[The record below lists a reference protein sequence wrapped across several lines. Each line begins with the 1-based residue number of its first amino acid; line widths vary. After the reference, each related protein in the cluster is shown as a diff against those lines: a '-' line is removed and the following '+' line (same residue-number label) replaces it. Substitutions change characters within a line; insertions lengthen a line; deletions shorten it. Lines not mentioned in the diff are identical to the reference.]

1 MKYSVKILTIIFLL
15 IPLNAYPLNLDHMLD
30 KGPLITIN
38 RDNKEKFESITTYA
52 LIYAPLQYVWDTV
65 LNIED
70 YARYMPRM
78 VKSEVIKRN
87 EDNTEIIAAFELDT
101 AIHNTKYTLKYSI
114 DAINRTIAI
123 DHHSGA
129 LKGSQWHWEFQAQ
142 EEDTIIICTGA
153 SNNFSAFIKTID
165 DSTQTLTVGINIM
178 SMLANIRYIKERS
191 ELLYADDKEVSKKVE
206 SSSLSGYGE
215 RRDVQRIVTGCIW

>member
-1 MKYSVKILTIIFLL
+1 MKYSIWLLPILILL
-15 IPLNAYPLNLDHMLD
+15 IPLNACPLNLDHMLD

-38 RDNKEKFESITTYA
+38 RDDNEKFESITTYA
-52 LIYAPLQYVWDTV
+52 LIDAPLSYVWDTV

-78 VKSEVIKRN
+78 VTSKVVERN
-87 EDNTEIIAAFELDT
+87 ADNTEIIGEFELDT
-101 AIHNTKYTLKYSI
+101 AINNTKYKLTYSI
-114 DAINRTIAI
+114 DVDSRTIAI

-142 EEDTIIICTGA
+142 GEDTIIICTGA
-153 SNNFSAFIKTID
+153 SKNLSVFVKALD
-165 DSTQTLTVGINIM
+165 DRMQTLTVGINII

-191 ELLYADDKEVSKKVE
+191 ELLYAGDKGVSNRIE
-206 SSSLSGYGE
+206 SARPDGP
-215 RRDVQRIVTGCIW
+215 

>member
-1 MKYSVKILTIIFLL
+1 MKYSIKILIIIFLL
-15 IPLNAYPLNLDHMLD
+15 IPLNAYPLNLDHMLN

-38 RDNKEKFESITTYA
+38 RDEDGKFESITTYA
-52 LIYAPLQYVWDTV
+52 LVSAPLPYVWDTV

-78 VKSEVIKRN
+78 VTSEIVKRN

-101 AIHNTKYTLKYSI
+101 AIHNTKYELKYSI
-114 DAINRTIAI
+114 DANSRTIAI

-129 LKGSQWHWEFQAQ
+129 LKGSQWRWEFQTQ
-142 EEDTIIICTGA
+142 GEDTIIICTGA
-153 SNNFSAFIKTID
+153 SKNLSAFIKVLD

-191 ELLYADDKEVSKKVE
+191 ELLYADDKGILNNTSVPM
-206 SSSLSGYGE
+206 LSGS
-215 RRDVQRIVTGCIW
+215 

>member
-1 MKYSVKILTIIFLL
+1 MKYSIKILTIIILL

-38 RDNKEKFESITTYA
+38 RDNNEKFESITTYA
-52 LIYAPLQYVWDTV
+52 LVYAPLQYVWDTV
-65 LNIED
+65 LNVED

-78 VKSEVIKRN
+78 VTSEIVKRN

-101 AIHNTKYTLKYSI
+101 AIHNTKYKLKYSI
-114 DAINRTIAI
+114 DNKSHTIAI

-191 ELLYADDKEVSKKVE
+191 ELLYADDKGVSNRVE
-206 SSSLSGYGE
+206 SSSPGSP
-215 RRDVQRIVTGCIW
+215 